1 MGRSSVM
8 PLSTAIAR
16 DHAGARIAS
25 LLWRFARR
33 ALALLVMSVV
43 TAACTS
49 VESDFSPRAD
59 LIGVPVSAVGHY
71 GKMIGIPQFSING
84 YGGGNSTGWGGGG
97 KSSCCV
103 LLPRNPAKPVMVTVR
118 WRTCDIGHIKFANGR
133 IVNPN
138 DECKAEAHEA
148 TVPIHFA
155 VAPGDS
161 SGLFVHFLPG
171 HKVELWMAPGYP
183 WGSAYPGPPYPQD
196 PGPAYAPLPD
206 EKPMPPAAGVR

>member
-1 MGRSSVM
+1 MSQFKTALERLEAAT
-8 PLSTAIAR
+8 LS
-16 DHAGARIAS
+16 
-25 LLWRFARR
+25 R
-33 ALALLVMSVV
+33 ALSGRVALRMLALFAAAVLA
-43 TAACTS
+43 TACAS

-59 LIGVPVSAVGHY
+59 LIGAPVSAVGHY

-97 KSSCCV
+97 GSVCCV
-103 LLPRNPAKPVMVTVR
+103 LLPRNPAKPVLVTVK
-118 WRTCDIGHIKFANGR
+118 WQTCDIGHIVYLNDRK
-133 IVNPN
+133 VNP
-138 DECKAEAHEA
+138 DDRCKLEAHEA

-183 WGSAYPGPPYPQD
+183 EGSAYPGPPYPRE

-206 EKPMPPAAGVR
+206 EKPMTPAAGVR

>member
-1 MGRSSVM
+1 MHPHKKALERLNAAISNFALFM
-8 PLSTAIAR
+8 PA
-16 DHAGARIAS
+16 
-25 LLWRFARR
+25 
-33 ALALLVMSVV
+33 ALRTLTLLVVAGLA
-43 TAACTS
+43 AACTS

-97 KSSCCV
+97 GSVCCV

-118 WRTCDIGHIKFANGR
+118 WETYRSN
-133 IVNPN
+133 V
-138 DECKAEAHEA
+138 DEDRWHEA

-155 VAPGDS
+155 VAPGKS

-171 HKVELWMAPGYP
+171 HRVELWMAPGYP
-183 WGSAYPGPPYPQD
+183 EGSAYPGPPYPQD